1 MNYLVKS
8 TLGVALFMLLA
19 GLWLVGYQ
27 YPTLAGDNPPHS
39 VSPSNRAEGTFPA
52 PQIVPDVQIALE
64 PVFFDFTSRPTGLTH
79 AGDGSNRIYVL
90 EQEGR
95 IRYIENYQNTPKTT
109 FLDIRDRVECCAE
122 HTGLFSLVFPPDFA
136 TKRHFYVLYTDIG
149 SRGGGDDGP
158 DHIVISRFHL
168 LPGQDIAD
176 ENSEEKVLEIDL
188 IPHGFEHK
196 GGQLAF
202 SPLDDYLYIT
212 VGDSGKHALAQDLS
226 RFQGKILRID
236 VETGNPLT
244 YTIPPGNPYTSTVGA
259 LPEIWA
265 SGVRQPWRG
274 SFDRDTGDFYFGDV
288 GGSDWEE
295 ISYQAG
301 GTAGG
306 LNFGWRCREGA
317 HATSFTESPC
327 DQPEFQ
333 EPVTYPVVD
342 PIADYDNVSGAA
354 VIGGYVYR
362 GSLYPALQ
370 GHYFYADQI
379 MGRIWSL
386 YKTGPDSWSTPE
398 LQLDTEY
405 SIPAFGEDE
414 QGELYL
420 LRRGSTKT
428 IYRIVDLNQTGT
440 NLGSSSKTGSTP
452 IANPGEVVTYTIFLN
467 NTGGLSSTTA
477 YLTDTIPTGLAYVS
491 GTLTATNGVVDDSQ
505 LPALYWH
512 STLDTIRQFTITY
525 QVMVTASQGVL
536 LNEAIVT
543 GADVNPPTL
552 VYNISVPRPGSGSTT
567 LDDFFLPGTQ
577 PNQLVHTIP
586 DPSGC
591 AGCHTEPIYDKW
603 RGSMMSQAGRDPL
616 MWSALF
622 IANQDAPGAG
632 DYCLRCHTPKGWY
645 EGRSHPEDG
654 SNLSAV
660 DISAGV
666 ACEVCHRAV
675 NKTPSPDDEAVAI
688 DAGIRAALTT
698 TLPISYQGSGMLILD
713 PQDRRRGPFSL
724 NPAPPHQP
732 ISTTLR
738 TDFLSQGRDYVTESS
753 LCGSCH
759 NVDNPVLS
767 WNESPPG
774 GGPAQYWPN
783 NNDEPAPALNPGDIF
798 PIERTFQEWL
808 NSDYVSGVYAPQ
820 FAGAMSDGIV
830 GACQDCH
837 MRRDIGLAAV
847 FEQPVFRDCQT
858 TGCLPVHEFV
868 GGNTWVPQILQDPR
882 WRLQSPNVDELN
894 DTILSARS
902 MLQQAATLSVTV
914 ETSGTVKVARVRV
927 INETGHKLPTG
938 YPEGRRMWLN
948 LRAFDAAN
956 GLLYESGVYTAA
968 TAVLDTHNPSTKV
981 YETKLGITPEL
992 AALLNRPDISAGES
1006 FHFVLNNTILK
1017 DNRIPPRGYT
1027 ISAFDQPGLRPVG
1040 ATYADGQYW
1049 DDTQYVLPLNTQRV
1063 EARLYYQ
1070 TSSKEY
1076 IDFLRTNGGA
1086 DGATLGTLWDDL
1098 KSPPELM
1105 AQAAFPPAVEAVSFT
1120 YLPLSPLENEPVTFS
1135 AQVWPANAAPPLT
1148 YSWHFGDGSAI
1159 TATTSPTI
1167 AHPFA
1172 TGGSYTVWLT
1182 ATNINGSASVSRS
1195 LEVGAPV
1202 VSTAFNYQP
1211 AVPQPDGL
1219 ILFSAVVSPAHATPP
1234 LTYSWLFGDGS
1245 AMTHTATSTISHS
1258 YAAAGPYTAVL
1269 TTANAYGQASF
1280 SQTLSVVAAV
1290 GETGFSHQ
1298 PLAPLENDLV
1308 TFRAIVTPAEATLPL
1323 TYSWLFG
1330 DGSPLLTTAVSTVS
1344 HSYSSFGVYP
1354 VRLTAANAYGQASY
1368 SSTVLI
1374 AAPGQAVEATS
1385 FAFQPLEPL
1394 VSQAVTFTALVSPNY
1409 ATPPL
1414 SYSWQF
1420 EAGATAVTTS
1430 SATVAHTY
1438 PATGTYSVML
1448 TTSNPFGQAVY
1459 SRTVTIL
1466 ADAAFNP
1473 DRVIYLPVV
1482 IKGH

>member
-1 MNYLVKS
+1 MREGVIIKLVS
-8 TLGVALFMLLA
+8 MVALLMV
-19 GLWLVGYQ
+19 VGGIWQ
-27 YPTLAGDNPPHS
+27 TTTPMTIEALGRQVGQEEHS
-39 VSPSNRAEGTFPA
+39 ASLEANRAALQVVDPDA
-52 PQIVPDVQIALE
+52 QIILE
-64 PVFFDFTSRPTGLTH
+64 QVFDGFTAQPTALTH
-79 AGDGSNRIYVL
+79 AGDGSGRVYVA
-90 EQEGR
+90 EQKGQ
-95 IRYIENYQNTPKTT
+95 IWFIENYQNEPKTL
-109 FLDIRDRVECCAE
+109 FLDIRNRVSCCSPQA
-122 HTGLFSLVFPPDFA
+122 GLFSLVFPPDFA
-136 TKRHFYVLYTDIG
+136 TKRHFYVFYTNIG
-149 SRGGGDDGP
+149 SRPDEPDAP
-158 DHIVISRFHL
+158 DHLVISRFHL
-168 LPGQDIAD
+168 LPGSDIAD
-176 ENSEEKVLEIDL
+176 PDSEEKVIEIFLE
-188 IPHGFEHK
+188 PAGFEHK

-202 SPLDDYLYIT
+202 GPLDGYLYIT
-212 VGDSGKHALAQDLS
+212 VGDGSKRKKAQALDTLMGKV
-226 RFQGKILRID
+226 LRLD
-236 VETGNPLT
+236 VESGDPLT
-244 YTIPPGNPYTSTVGA
+244 YTVPASNPFTQTVGA
-259 LPEIWA
+259 LPEIW
-265 SGVRQPWRG
+265 SYGWRNPWRA
-274 SFDRDTGDFYFGDV
+274 SFDPLTGDFFVGDV
-288 GGSDWEE
+288 GAQTYEE

-301 GTAGG
+301 GTPGG
-306 LNFGWRCREGA
+306 LNFGWGCREGTNIYNENGVCA
-317 HATSFTESPC
+317 DPIF
-327 DQPEFQ
+327 DD
-333 EPVTYPVVD
+333 PVTFPVTD
-342 PIADYDNVSGAA
+342 PIVQFAHNGNPAA
-354 VIGGYVYR
+354 VIGGYMYR
-362 GSLYPALQ
+362 GSLYPALR
-370 GHYFYADQI
+370 GHYFYGDLVS
-379 MGRIWSL
+379 GNIWSI
-386 YKTGPDSWSTPE
+386 YKTAGGSWSTPK
-398 LQLDTEY
+398 LQTTINLRIHT
-405 SIPAFGEDE
+405 FGEDE
-414 QGELYL
+414 NGEVYVLGDEYEIYRL
-420 LRRGSTKT
+420 VDINGSGPNLSSSTKT
-428 IYRIVDLNQTGT
+428 V
-440 NLGSSSKTGSTP
+440 SSP
-452 IANPGEVVTYTIFLN
+452 QADPNEVVTYTIKLL
-467 NTGGLSSTTA
+467 NTGGLANQTA
-477 YLTDTIPTGLAYVS
+477 FLTDTLPAGLSYEAAS
-491 GTLTATNGVVDDSQ
+491 LQATHGSVDDSQ
-505 LPALYWH
+505 SPILTWQGDLA
-512 STLDTIRQFTITY
+512 TTDTITISY
-525 QVMVTASQGVL
+525 QARVNASQGVF
-536 LNEAIVT
+536 LNQAIVS
-543 GADVNPPTL
+543 GADANPPL
-552 VYNISVPRPGSGSTT
+552 LSVNLSVPRAGLGSTT
-567 LDDFFLPGTQ
+567 PNDFFLPGTQ
-577 PNQLVHTIP
+577 PQQLTHTIP
-586 DPSGC
+586 DPATCG
-591 AGCHTEPIYDKW
+591 ACHTEPIYKKW

-616 MWSALF
+616 MWAALF
-622 IANQDAPGAG
+622 IANQDAPNSG
-632 DYCLRCHTPKGWY
+632 DFCLRCHTAKGWL
-645 EGRSHPEDG
+645 EGRSHPADG
-654 SNLSAV
+654 SALQEA
-660 DISAGV
+660 DISGGV
-666 ACEVCHRAV
+666 ACEICHRLV
-675 NKTPSPDDEAVAI
+675 DPLPSASDEAVSI
-688 DAGIRAALTT
+688 DAAIRAALTT
-698 TLPISYQGSGMLILD
+698 TLPSTYQGSAMMIID

-724 NPAPPHQP
+724 PVAPPHP
-732 ISTTLR
+732 ISPTLR
-738 TDFLSQGRDYVTESS
+738 TDFFDQSS
-753 LCGSCH
+753 DNLTRSRLCGSCH
-759 NVDNPVLS
+759 NVDNPTLS
-767 WNESPPG
+767 WD
-774 GGPAQYWPN
+774 PARQQFWPN
-783 NNDEPAPALNPGDIF
+783 GNDLAAPSFELGQLF
-798 PIERTFQEWL
+798 PIERTFEEWRNSSYL
-808 NSDYVSGVYAPQ
+808 NGVYAPQ
-820 FAGAMSDGIV
+820 FAGAKADGIV

-882 WRLQSPNVDELN
+882 WRLQSPDSTDLN
-894 DTILSARS
+894 NTTTNARLF
-902 MLQQAATLSVTV
+902 LQKAATLSVTV